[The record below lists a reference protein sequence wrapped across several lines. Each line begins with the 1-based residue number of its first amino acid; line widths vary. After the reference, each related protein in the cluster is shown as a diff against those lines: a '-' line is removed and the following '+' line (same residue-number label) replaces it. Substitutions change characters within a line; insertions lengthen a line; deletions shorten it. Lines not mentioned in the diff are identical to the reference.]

1 MGNQEETTTR
11 QLGIETTTETF
22 GTPVCQFNSDLDPS
36 QDERRILED
45 ARDALISLKRTFEQ
59 WRTMGRGL
67 QLLREKA
74 DCIGRR
80 NTFDDLREQ
89 AGLGE
94 KQGLKRSV
102 ASKLLR
108 VMSELDAVEKWRATL
123 TAQQKLEWSS
133 PSAILKHC
141 PCFNRLTAAAGE
153 PKTSPYAKLQQA
165 HVAVLEENDRLKR
178 RSEEGSLFDLKNDTV
193 EIIADTIVGNVSPGR
208 AEKIARAILK
218 AIKTRSQKPAG

>member
-1 MGNQEETTTR
+1 MGNQEETTTT

-22 GTPVCQFNSDLDPS
+22 DTPVWQYNSDLDPS
-36 QDERRILED
+36 QDERRILDD
-45 ARDALISLKRTFEQ
+45 ARDALISLKRDFEQ
-59 WRTMGRGL
+59 WRTMGHGL
-67 QLLREKA
+67 RLLREKA
-74 DCIGRR
+74 GCIGGR

-141 PCFNRLTAAAGE
+141 PVFNRLTAPAGE
-153 PKTSPYAKLQQA
+153 RKVSPYAKLQQA
-165 HVAVLEENDRLKR
+165 HAAVLEENDRLKR

-193 EIIADTIVGNVSPGR
+193 ETIADTIVGNVSPGR

-218 AIKTRSQKPAG
+218 AIKTMSQNPAG

>member
-1 MGNQEETTTR
+1 MDKQEESTTR
-11 QLGIETTTETF
+11 KLGIETATETF

-36 QDERRILED
+36 QDERRTLD
-45 ARDALISLKRTFEQ
+45 AARDALISLKRDFEHY
-59 WRTMGRGL
+59 RTMGRGL
-67 QLLREKA
+67 RLLREKA
-74 DCIGRR
+74 DCIGGR

-153 PKTSPYAKLQQA
+153 PKLSPYAKLQQA

-178 RSEEGSLFDLKNDTV
+178 RSDEGSLFDLKNDTV
-193 EIIADTIVGNVSPGR
+193 ETIADTIVGNVSPGR

>member
-1 MGNQEETTTR
+1 MGNQGETTTR
-11 QLGIETTTETF
+11 LLEIETTTETF
-22 GTPVCQFNSDLDPS
+22 GNPVSQFNSDLGSS
-36 QDERRILED
+36 QDERRILD
-45 ARDALISLKRTFEQ
+45 AAHEALTSLKRTFEN

-74 DCIGRR
+74 DCIGGRD
-80 NTFDDLREQ
+80 TFDDLREQ

-108 VMSELDAVEKWRATL
+108 VMGELDAVEKWRATL

-141 PCFNRLTAAAGE
+141 PVFNRLTAASGE
-153 PKTSPYAKLQQA
+153 PKRSPYAKLQQA
-165 HVAVLEENDRLKR
+165 HAAVLEENDRLKR
-178 RSEEGSLFDLKNDTV
+178 RSEEGSLFDLRNDTV